1 MDLIQQLNTP
11 DYIIGFAESRIGG
24 RSENQDS
31 YGSSDTPYGFVVT
44 VCDGMGGG
52 PGGKTASS
60 IAVKE
65 IILGIK
71 EGNPDDT
78 ATNIVI
84 KAIRRANL
92 AIIEAGKENPSLKGM
107 GSTCTVLLIST
118 ESAIVAHCGDSR
130 VYQLRGRAKV
140 FRTFDHSM
148 VFDLVK
154 QKVITEE
161 QARLSAQSNVI
172 TRALGIKPDIEV
184 DITELS
190 YDAGDRFLLTTDGIH
205 GSISEPELIEMVSDK
220 KHALGTVAD
229 EIATTIDG
237 KGRNEGG
244 GHDNL
249 TLAIIETK
257 TNSKLRSKMNTKLKF
272 TLIGLIAICIASI
285 AFNVFLCSRK
295 ASGANEMLSTE
306 NVRKTADSLKIIE
319 LRDSTTM
326 LLTQVKS
333 LSSDKSDNTM
343 EMSQLRDKI
352 TKVENDLKELQKEL
366 QASESLKQEYYA
378 EIQRLIRE
386 IDFAVKGIDGKP
398 RPAKYIKVNEKY
410 REKKQ

>member
-31 YGSSDTPYGFVVT
+31 YGSLDTPYGFVVT

-130 VYQLRGRAKV
+130 VYQLRGRTKV

-249 TLAIIETK
+249 TLAIIETNI
-257 TNSKLRSKMNTKLKF
+257 NSKLRSKMNAKTKLLLGAVS
-272 TLIGLIAICIASI
+272 LICLLSLVFNGILLGRSNSSASEDTTTVQAQVDSHKGVI
-285 AFNVFLCSRK
+285 SR
-295 ASGANEMLSTE
+295 MDT
-306 NVRKTADSLKIIE
+306 V
-319 LRDSTTM
+319 
-326 LLTQVKS
+326 
-333 LSSDKSDNTM
+333 
-343 EMSQLRDKI
+343 I
-352 TKVENDLKELQKEL
+352 TKQR
-366 QASESLKQEYYA
+366 A
-378 EIQRLIRE
+378 EIQAAQSAAVSSNDELQSKIKNLESKVSSLNAQITNKNEENKKLREE
-386 IDFAVKGIDGKP
+386 IDRLKKDKSSGGKTNK
-398 RPAKYIKVNEKY
+398 RIN
-410 REKKQ
+410 